1 MKRILLLLL
10 AAAGMLM
17 ADATGTWTGTLTVST
32 PDGQTRPSPA
42 YLILKQDGATLTG
55 TAGPSAAEQNNIQ
68 NGKVENGKLTFE
80 LPIGEGTM
88 KFVLEQKGESIEG
101 DVSAEAQGQKLTAKL
116 SVKLEK

>member
-17 ADATGTWTGTLTVST
+17 ADATGKWTGTLTVST
-32 PDGQTRPSPA
+32 PDGERPSSA
-42 YLILKQDGATLTG
+42 YLVLKQDGTTLTG
-55 TAGPSAAEQNNIQ
+55 TAGRNAEEQNAIQ

-80 LPIGEGTM
+80 LPIGEATM
-88 KFVLEQKGESIEG
+88 KFALEQKGEVIEG
-101 DVSAEAQGQKLTAKL
+101 DVSAEAQGQKLTARL

>member
-10 AAAGMLM
+10 AAAGLLM

-32 PDGQTRPSPA
+32 PDGDRPSPA
-42 YLILKQDGATLTG
+42 YLVLKQDGAALTG
-55 TAGPSAAEQNNIQ
+55 TAGPNATEQNAIL

-80 LPIGEGTM
+80 LPIGDGSM
-88 KFVLEQKGESIEG
+88 KFALEQKGESIEG
-101 DVSAEAQGQKLTAKL
+101 DVSAEAQGQKMTAKL